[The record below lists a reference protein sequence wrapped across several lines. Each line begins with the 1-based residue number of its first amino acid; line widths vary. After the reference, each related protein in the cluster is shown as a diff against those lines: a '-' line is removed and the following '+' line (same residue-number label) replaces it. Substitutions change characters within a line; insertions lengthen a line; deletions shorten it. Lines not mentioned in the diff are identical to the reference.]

1 MKKIYGFGIGAL
13 MLGATAV
20 ICRVSKKRFDKRMNK
35 VLNREFG
42 RP

>member
-13 MLGATAV
+13 MLSATAV

-35 VLNREFG
+35 ALNREFG
-42 RP
+42 KP